1 MWLLLSFFL
10 LLSLPP
16 SHVAADPPAPEFY
29 TVVFDTDIKS
39 ADGLPGSL
47 AIEVTRALAP
57 LGADRFYALVG
68 IVSNYKSILTCR
80 SKMAFTMIAPCSE

>member
-10 LLSLPP
+10 LLSPPP
-16 SHVAADPPAPEFY
+16 SLVAADPPAPEFY

-57 LGADRFYALVG
+57 LGADRFYALVR
-68 IVSNYKSILTCR
+68 SFPSYKNI
-80 SKMAFTMIAPCSE
+80 

>member
-1 MWLLLSFFL
+1 MLLFL
-10 LLSLPP
+10 FSLPFILI
-16 SHVAADPPAPEFY
+16 VADPIGPEFY

-39 ADGLPGSL
+39 EGRLPGSL